1 MTIPDPFDPHTS
13 GPMLPPSPSRSDAP
27 PQPSHVSERTRA
39 DDPSASTYQDG
50 PMRPPRRSQGFEPIR
65 ILSISD
71 SESYLKWATQLLSSL
86 PDVEGR
92 VFLIDNPILP
102 TDEQIASAV
111 SGTDWQH
118 REVPIINRADL
129 SRVIADHSPDI
140 VLGAATG
147 PIVAQVFLTAHTR
160 SDRPALVSGLPGMGL
175 PASGK
180 GMNYRRLMD
189 AFIAHSFA
197 EVAAYTEAS
206 TLAEVPCEILL
217 ARLPMLRSQGIPQVT
232 TSPIAEAAPQSAGP
246 ASSPSGAGS
255 SAAASSS
262 SGTPQADVSAP
273 PRTLVFAPQAKV
285 PAERTDREAIIAAL
299 AEFADRHPESTAV
312 IKMRSRPGE
321 FETHHEQH
329 SYFEIL
335 EKLRV
340 RGVPGA
346 ERIELGYGPL
356 SDFLTD
362 GSALVTVSST
372 AALES
377 IDQGVP
383 TLLLSDFGF
392 NDEELLNEVFA
403 DSGATGTLDDVAAGS
418 IGFPDPE
425 WLAANY
431 FHPEDGQLRRDL
443 GLLATRAKAGQLPN
457 RRASLLKQK
466 RVLLRAELRTKA
478 PAPLISAY
486 RKLRR
491 TR

>member
-1 MTIPDPFDPHTS
+1 
-13 GPMLPPSPSRSDAP
+13 MLPSHSDAP
-27 PQPSHVSERTRA
+27 P
-39 DDPSASTYQDG
+39 
-50 PMRPPRRSQGFEPIR
+50 RRSAGLAPVR
-65 ILSISD
+65 ILSVSD

-102 TDEQIASAV
+102 TAEQIASAV
-111 SGTDWQH
+111 AGTDWEH
-118 REVPIINRADL
+118 REVPVISRSDL
-129 SRVIADHSPDI
+129 AQVIADHSPDI

-160 SDRPALVSGLPGMGL
+160 TDRPALVSGLPGMGL

-189 AFIAHSFA
+189 AFIAHSSA

-206 TLAEVPCEILL
+206 ARSQVPCEVML
-217 ARLPMLRSQGIPQVT
+217 ARLPMLRSKRIPQLTKST
-232 TSPIAEAAPQSAGP
+232 TEA
-246 ASSPSGAGS
+246 
-255 SAAASSS
+255 
-262 SGTPQADVSAP
+262 V

-285 PAERTDREAIIAAL
+285 PAQRADREAIIAAL
-299 AEFADRHPESTAV
+299 AEFADRHPDSTAV

-335 EKLRV
+335 EDFRT
-340 RGVPGA
+340 RSVPGA
-346 ERIELGYGPL
+346 ARVELGYGPL
-356 SDFLTD
+356 SNFLPD
-362 GSALVTVSST
+362 DSALVTVSST

-377 IDQGVP
+377 IDRGVP
-383 TLLLSDFGF
+383 TLLISDFGF
-392 NDEELLNEVFA
+392 NAELLNEVFE
-403 DSGATGTLDDVAAGS
+403 DSGATGSLAEVAAGS

-425 WLAANY
+425 WLAENY
-431 FHPEDGQLRRDL
+431 FHLDDGQLRRDL
-443 GLLATRAKAGQLPN
+443 GLLATRARAGQLPN
-457 RRASLLKQK
+457 RRAALLKQK
-466 RVLLRAELRTKA
+466 RMLLRAELRTVT
-478 PAPLISAY
+478 PAPVVSAY

>member
-1 MTIPDPFDPHTS
+1 MTIPESGDPHYS
-13 GPMLPPSPSRSDAP
+13 GPIFPPSLSDVP
-27 PQPSHVSERTRA
+27 PRPSHLTERTRA
-39 DDPSASTYQDG
+39 DGQSSQSTHPDG
-50 PMRPPRRSQGFEPIR
+50 PVLPPRRSAGLAPIR

-92 VFLIDNPILP
+92 VFLVDNPILP

-111 SGTDWQH
+111 AGTDWEH
-118 REVPIINRADL
+118 REVPVIARSDL
-129 SRVIADHSPDI
+129 ARVIADHSPDI

-160 SDRPALVSGLPGMGL
+160 TDRPALVSGLPGMGL

-189 AFIAHSFA
+189 AFIAHSSA
-197 EVAAYTEAS
+197 EVTAYTEAS
-206 TLAEVPCEILL
+206 ARSQVPCEVLL
-217 ARLPMLRSQGIPQVT
+217 ARLPMLRSEGIPHLT
-232 TSPIAEAAPQSAGP
+232 ASPTAEAAPPSVGSPPSP
-246 ASSPSGAGS
+246 ASPPSPVGGPQT
-255 SAAASSS
+255 
-262 SGTPQADVSAP
+262 GTPAL

-285 PAERTDREAIIAAL
+285 PTERADREAIIAAV
-299 AEFADRHPESTAV
+299 ADFADRHPESTAV

-335 EKLRV
+335 DDFRTRE
-340 RGVPGA
+340 VPGA
-346 ERIELGYGPL
+346 ARIELGYGPL

-362 GSALVTVSST
+362 DSALVTVSST

-377 IDQGVP
+377 IDRGVP
-383 TLLLSDFGF
+383 TLLISDFGF
-392 NDEELLNEVFA
+392 DAGLLNEVFEG
-403 DSGATGTLDDVAAGS
+403 SGATGTLADVAAGS
-418 IGFPDPE
+418 IGFPDLE
-425 WLAANY
+425 WLAENY
-431 FHPEDGQLRRDL
+431 FHAQDGQLRRDL
-443 GLLATRAKAGQLPN
+443 GLLATRARAGQLPN
-457 RRASLLKQK
+457 RRSALLKQK
-466 RVLLRAELRTKA
+466 RMLIRAELRTVT
-478 PAPLISAY
+478 PAPVVSAY

>member
-1 MTIPDPFDPHTS
+1 MTIPEPGDPHYS
-13 GPMLPPSPSRSDAP
+13 GPIMPPSLSDAP
-27 PQPSHVSERTRA
+27 PRPSHLTERTRA
-39 DDPSASTYQDG
+39 DGQSSQSNFPDG
-50 PMRPPRRSQGFEPIR
+50 PVLPPRRSAGLAPIR

-92 VFLIDNPILP
+92 VFLVDNPILP

-111 SGTDWQH
+111 AGTDWEH
-118 REVPIINRADL
+118 REVPVIARADL
-129 SRVIADHSPDI
+129 AQVIADHSPDI

-160 SDRPALVSGLPGMGL
+160 TDRPALVSGLPGMGL

-189 AFIAHSFA
+189 AFIAHSSA
-197 EVAAYTEAS
+197 EVAAYTQAS
-206 TLAEVPCEILL
+206 ARSQVPCEVLL
-217 ARLPMLRSQGIPQVT
+217 ARLPMLRSEGIPQLQN
-232 TSPIAEAAPQSAGP
+232 SGPEAVP
-246 ASSPSGAGS
+246 
-255 SAAASSS
+255 
-262 SGTPQADVSAP
+262 D
-273 PRTLVFAPQAKV
+273 TLVFAPQAKV
-285 PAERTDREAIIAAL
+285 PAERLDREAIIAAL
-299 AEFADRHPESTAV
+299 AEFADRHPDSTAV
-312 IKMRSRPGE
+312 VKMRSRPGE

-335 EKLRV
+335 DDFRT
-340 RGVPGA
+340 RRVPGA

-377 IDQGVP
+377 IDRGIP
-383 TLLLSDFGF
+383 TLLISDFGF
-392 NDEELLNEVFA
+392 NAELLNEVFEG
-403 DSGATGTLDDVAAGS
+403 SGATGTLADVAAGS
-418 IGFPDPE
+418 IGFPDPK
-425 WLAANY
+425 WLAENY
-431 FHPEDGQLRRDL
+431 FHAQDGQLRRDL
-443 GLLATRAKAGQLPN
+443 GLLATRAQAGQLPN
-457 RRASLLKQK
+457 RRSALFKQK
-466 RVLLRAELRTKA
+466 RMLIRAELRTVT
-478 PAPLISAY
+478 PAPVVSAY

>member
-1 MTIPDPFDPHTS
+1 
-13 GPMLPPSPSRSDAP
+13 MLPSHSDAP
-27 PQPSHVSERTRA
+27 P
-39 DDPSASTYQDG
+39 
-50 PMRPPRRSQGFEPIR
+50 RRSAGPAPVR
-65 ILSISD
+65 ILSVSD

-102 TDEQIASAV
+102 TAEQIASAV
-111 SGTDWQH
+111 AGTDWEH
-118 REVPIINRADL
+118 REVPVISRADL
-129 SRVIADHSPDI
+129 AQVIADHSPDI

-160 SDRPALVSGLPGMGL
+160 TDRPALVSGLPGMGL

-189 AFIAHSFA
+189 AFIAHSSA

-206 TLAEVPCEILL
+206 ARSQVPCEVML
-217 ARLPMLRSQGIPQVT
+217 ARLPMLRSKRIPQLT
-232 TSPIAEAAPQSAGP
+232 KSTAEA
-246 ASSPSGAGS
+246 
-255 SAAASSS
+255 
-262 SGTPQADVSAP
+262 V

-285 PAERTDREAIIAAL
+285 PAERADREAIIAAL
-299 AEFADRHPESTAV
+299 AEFADRHPDSTAV

-335 EKLRV
+335 EDFRT
-340 RGVPGA
+340 RNVPGA
-346 ERIELGYGPL
+346 ARVELGYGPL
-356 SDFLTD
+356 SNFLTD
-362 GSALVTVSST
+362 DSALVTVSST

-377 IDQGVP
+377 IDRGVP
-383 TLLLSDFGF
+383 TLLISDFGF
-392 NDEELLNEVFA
+392 NAELLNEVFEY
-403 DSGATGTLDDVAAGS
+403 SGATGSLAEVAAGS

-425 WLAANY
+425 WLAENY
-431 FHPEDGQLRRDL
+431 FHLDDGQLRRDL
-443 GLLATRAKAGQLPN
+443 GLLATRARAGQLPN
-457 RRASLLKQK
+457 RRAALLKQK
-466 RVLLRAELRTKA
+466 RMLLRAELRTVT
-478 PAPLISAY
+478 PAPVVSAY

>member
-1 MTIPDPFDPHTS
+1 MTIPEPGDPHYS
-13 GPMLPPSPSRSDAP
+13 GPIMPPSLSDAP
-27 PQPSHVSERTRA
+27 PRPSHLTERTRA
-39 DDPSASTYQDG
+39 DGQSSQSNFPDG
-50 PMRPPRRSQGFEPIR
+50 PVLPPRRSAGLAPIR

-92 VFLIDNPILP
+92 VFLVDNPILP

-111 SGTDWQH
+111 AGTDWEH
-118 REVPIINRADL
+118 REVPVIARADL
-129 SRVIADHSPDI
+129 AQVIADHSPDI

-160 SDRPALVSGLPGMGL
+160 ADRPALISGLPGMGL

-189 AFIAHSFA
+189 AFIAHSSA

-206 TLAEVPCEILL
+206 ARSQVPCEVLL
-217 ARLPMLRSQGIPQVT
+217 ARLPMLRSEGIPQLAA
-232 TSPIAEAAPQSAGP
+232 PAEPLAEATPPSDATAPSSAGAARTGAP
-246 ASSPSGAGS
+246 AA
-255 SAAASSS
+255 
-262 SGTPQADVSAP
+262 
-273 PRTLVFAPQAKV
+273 PRTLLFAPQAKV
-285 PAERTDREAIIAAL
+285 PAERADREAIIAAL
-299 AEFADRHPESTAV
+299 AEFADRHPDSTAV

-335 EKLRV
+335 DDFRT
-340 RGVPGA
+340 RRVPGA
-346 ERIELGYGPL
+346 NRIELGYGPL

-362 GSALVTVSST
+362 DSALVTVSST

-377 IDQGVP
+377 IDRGIP
-383 TLLLSDFGF
+383 TLLVSDFGF
-392 NDEELLNEVFA
+392 NAELLNEVFA
-403 DSGATGTLDDVAAGS
+403 DSGATGTLAEVAAGS

-425 WLAANY
+425 WLTENY
-431 FHPEDGQLRRDL
+431 FHAQDGQLRRDL
-443 GLLATRAKAGQLPN
+443 GLLATRARAGQLPN
-457 RRASLLKQK
+457 RRSALLKQK
-466 RVLLRAELRTKA
+466 RMLIRAELRTVT
-478 PAPLISAY
+478 PAPVVSAY